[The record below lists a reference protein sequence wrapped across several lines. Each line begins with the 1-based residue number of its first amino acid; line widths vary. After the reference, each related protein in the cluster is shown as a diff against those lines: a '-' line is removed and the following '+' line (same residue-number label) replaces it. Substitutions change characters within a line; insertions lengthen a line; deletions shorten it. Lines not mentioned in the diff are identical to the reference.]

1 MSSRPFELGR
11 GFTVLSLLLTLSFPP
26 SSLAAESSRFNTAAS
41 GGASAP
47 GTGMPVPPASNS
59 AYGKVRVRVPCDNP
73 KSPVRVIET
82 DVVSVDANG
91 APSVDRSSVA
101 AQAGQDCRVG
111 GRLEIEQSEE
121 QKASATSARTRS
133 WLRKGQAVMAMVL
146 ESRGNTGAAQALT
159 GFLGISSMFDE
170 SAGAEEKTAAMKMM
184 AGSLIGSDASGQA
197 LREYISSKP
206 GDSGAYAAAIDQ
218 QQANQLAAA
227 ESAAGLV
234 GEVPPRPGD
243 NSPEAL
249 AAVWSGSTTATSRD
263 AVAAS
268 VKYPVGAKA
277 YEGMVEAAAAKYGVD
292 PDILRAMA
300 TIESNFNPNAVSSV
314 GARGLV
320 QIMPGTARGLG
331 FTPEQMFNPRLNL
344 EAAAKY
350 VSQLQRLKYI
360 GNNLTLI
367 SAAYNAGPG
376 NVRKY
381 GGVPPFKETQNHV
394 RRVNAVYYALKARS
408 GRGIG

>member
-1 MSSRPFELGR
+1 MLSRPSELGR

-26 SSLAAESSRFNTAAS
+26 SSLAAQSSRFNSTAS
-41 GGASAP
+41 GSASAP
-47 GTGMPVPPASNS
+47 SMPAHQGAKS
-59 AYGKVRVRVPCDNP
+59 AYGKVRVRVPCNNP
-73 KSPVRVIET
+73 KSPVRVIDA
-82 DVVSVDANG
+82 DVVSVDASG
-91 APSVDRSSVA
+91 TPAVDRNVVA
-101 AQAGQDCRVG
+101 AQAGHDCRVG

-121 QKASATSARTRS
+121 QKAAAAANRTRS
-133 WLRKGQAVMAMVL
+133 WIRKGQAVMAMVL
-146 ESRGNTGAAQALT
+146 ESRGHTGAAQALT
-159 GFLGISSMFDE
+159 GFVGISSMLDE
-170 SAGAEEKTAAMKMM
+170 NAGAEEKAAAMKMM

-197 LREYISSKP
+197 LREYISSSKP
-206 GDSGAYAAAIDQ
+206 GDIGAYAAAIDQ

-227 ESAAGLV
+227 NSAAGRV
-234 GEVPPRPGD
+234 GEVPVRPGD
-243 NSPEAL
+243 NSPGAM

-268 VKYPVGAKA
+268 VKYPVGARA
-277 YEGMVEAAAAKYGVD
+277 YEGMVVAAAAKYGVD

-331 FTPEQMFNPRLNL
+331 FTPEQMFNPQLNL

-350 VSQLQRLKYI
+350 VSQLQRLKYV

-367 SAAYNAGPG
+367 AAAYNAGPG
-376 NVRKY
+376 NVLKY

-394 RRVNAVYYALKARS
+394 RKVNAVYYALKARA
-408 GRGIG
+408 GRGVG